1 MASAGAESGSGT
13 TRLVG
18 GFLRIL
24 AALLALAALLVLFA
38 FAIPYLP
45 EAGAY
50 PWVRKVGE
58 IDEQTRVL
66 VKSIV
71 PTRIGGFEAWRWIL
85 LAFLLICRT
94 VLLAI
99 AGGLSKRALTQD
111 VEALRKGVS
120 KTGQAAM
127 LDPLKEQ
134 IEHLKP
140 GDTKSRAH
148 LLEVM
153 AETKKKLESMGR
165 DLAFL
170 SIDVVGST
178 QMKEGESKTDV
189 EYDFHEYRKLVEAK
203 MQSNGA
209 LKAAWTPDGV
219 MICFPNVDAAVRM
232 AQELIQGLVAFN
244 KNVKTMR
251 TDFQVRCGINAGRVY
266 YDEKTPMET
275 MSDRVIDVAGHMQKY
290 ALPGTIAIAKPSIEP
305 VRQRD
310 GFEPSGKVVDGY
322 DVYHWRGAD

>member
-1 MASAGAESGSGT
+1 MASAGAESRSR
-13 TRLVG
+13 RLRLQS

-24 AALLALAALLVLFA
+24 AGLLALAAVLALFA
-38 FAIPYLP
+38 LAMPYLP
-45 EAGAY
+45 EAGSYA
-50 PWVRKVGE
+50 WVRKIGE
-58 IDEQTRVL
+58 IDQQTRVY

-71 PTRIGGFEAWRWIL
+71 PTKVGEYDAWRWIL
-85 LAFLLICRT
+85 LAFLLICRS

-99 AGGLSKRALTQD
+99 AGKLSQRAVKLD
-111 VEALRKGVS
+111 VEALGEGMS
-120 KTGQAAM
+120 QPSQAAM
-127 LDPLKEQ
+127 LEPLKEQ
-134 IEHLKP
+134 IAHLKP
-140 GDTKSRAH
+140 GDTKSRVH
-148 LLEVM
+148 LLEVLS
-153 AETKKKLESMGR
+153 ETKKKLESMGR

-178 QMKEGESKTDV
+178 QMKVGENKTDV
-189 EYDFHEYRKLVEAK
+189 EYDFHEYRKLVESK

-219 MICFPNVDAAVRM
+219 MICFPTVDAAVRT

-244 KNVKTMR
+244 KNVKTMKV
-251 TDFQVRCGINAGRVY
+251 DFQVRCGINAGRVY

-275 MSDRVIDVAGHMQKY
+275 MSDHVIDVAGHMQKH

-305 VRQRD
+305 VRQRE

-322 DVYHWRGAD
+322 DVYHWRPD